1 MPEDVH
7 ISSGLLVAILVV
19 LWGLFW
25 TARKAWPG
33 VVALVDFVRSWNG
46 YTKADGTRVPGVL
59 ESLEDL
65 GEATRAAAKA
75 AGAAESKAEDAL
87 HQLRPNGGES
97 LWDKVKEMAEGQQ
110 AMAAEVTQ
118 LRGSLEQHIK
128 DSARA
133 PRRNDDPPE
142 ADFSPIT
149 HG

>member
-7 ISSGLLVAILVV
+7 ISSGLVIAILVV

-33 VVALVDFVRSWNG
+33 VVALVDFIRSWNG
-46 YTKADGTRVPGVL
+46 YTKPDGTRVPGVL
-59 ESLEDL
+59 EKLEDL
-65 GEATRAAAKA
+65 GEAARAAAEA
-75 AGAAESKAEDAL
+75 AGAAESKAEQAL
-87 HQLRPNGGES
+87 QELQPNSGES
-97 LWDKVKEMAEGQQ
+97 LWDKVKEMADGQQ

-128 DSARA
+128 DSSRA
-133 PRRNDDPPE
+133 PRRDDGTPE
-142 ADFSPIT
+142 ADFSQIT